1 MLLLLVKYRLAK
13 KINPLF
19 LLLNGNYSWD
29 VALQHGQCAA
39 TYKHFI
45 SPTVA
50 SKVYLHSEQTGADFL
65 YAKGSGLEFCVEIS
79 VY

>member
-45 SPTVA
+45 SPQLLLRKFTSIVNKLELTFYMQ
-50 SKVYLHSEQTGADFL
+50 KVQGWN
-65 YAKGSGLEFCVEIS
+65 S
-79 VY
+79 V